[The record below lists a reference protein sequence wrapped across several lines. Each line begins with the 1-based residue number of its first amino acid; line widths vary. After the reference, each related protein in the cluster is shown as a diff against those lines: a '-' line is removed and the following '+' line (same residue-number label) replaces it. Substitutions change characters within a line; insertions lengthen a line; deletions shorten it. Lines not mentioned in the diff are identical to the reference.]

1 MLSCGIVGL
10 PMTGK
15 TTFFRLLT
23 GVSQGGRGEAPGK
36 GVAKIPDQRV
46 VFLSGVYHPK
56 KITYAQMEFAD
67 VPGFAPGTGQGGR
80 FLAEAREVDALVQ
93 VLRAFSLGGDEPD
106 PLADL
111 EAIHLELVLAD
122 LEFLEKRLERARG
135 NKKAKPGETAL
146 LECCRSALEDGQ
158 TIRSLG
164 LSSEEEKELAG
175 YSLLTEK
182 PYLVVANVGEE
193 GFRRGDYPGRE
204 QLRQRTTEARLPFVE
219 TCAQL
224 EEEIQELPMEERE
237 EFLRDL
243 GVAESGIER
252 VARSV
257 YAHLGLI
264 SFLTAGEDEVRA
276 WTIKSRT
283 TAKEAAGKIHSDI
296 ERGFIRAEVV
306 AFDDFAATGSLAG
319 ARDKGTLRL
328 EGKEYSV
335 QDGDIIN
342 FRFNVAK

>member
-10 PMTGK
+10 PLTGK

-36 GVAKIPDQRV
+36 GVAKIPDRRV
-46 VFLSGVYHPK
+46 SFLAGVYLPK
-56 KITYAQMEFAD
+56 KTTHAQIEFVD

-93 VLRAFSLGGDEPD
+93 VLRAFPLGGEEAD

-122 LEFLEKRLERARG
+122 LEFLEKRLERGRG
-135 NKKAKPGETAL
+135 NKKARPVETAL
-146 LECCRSALEDGQ
+146 LERCRSALEDGR

-164 LSSEEEKELAG
+164 FSPEEERELAG
-175 YSLLTEK
+175 YALLTEK
-182 PYLVVANVGEE
+182 PYLVVANVAEE
-193 GFRRGDYPGRE
+193 GFRRGDYPGRD
-204 QLRQRTTEARLPFVE
+204 QLRQRAEGAGLPFLE

-224 EEEIQELPMEERE
+224 EEEIQELPAQERE

-252 VARSV
+252 VARGV
-257 YAHLGLI
+257 YTHLGLM

-283 TAKEAAGKIHSDI
+283 AAKEAAGKIHSDI

-306 AFDDFAATGSLAG
+306 AFDDFVAAGSLAG
-319 ARDKGTLRL
+319 ARDRGTLRL
-328 EGKEYSV
+328 EGKEYQV
-335 QDGDIIN
+335 RDGDIVN
-342 FRFNVAK
+342 FRFNVTR